1 MLKLYLCRATI
12 LAVLIIFAS
21 SMFGAIF
28 QFSTCA
34 RMFQPQKKT
43 RFTIRISCKFFYR
56 AEISL
61 VYFYQS
67 Q

>member
-34 RMFQPQKKT
+34 RMFQPQKKHSLLFEYLVNSFIG
-43 RFTIRISCKFFYR
+43 RKFR
-56 AEISL
+56 
-61 VYFYQS
+61 
-67 Q
+67 